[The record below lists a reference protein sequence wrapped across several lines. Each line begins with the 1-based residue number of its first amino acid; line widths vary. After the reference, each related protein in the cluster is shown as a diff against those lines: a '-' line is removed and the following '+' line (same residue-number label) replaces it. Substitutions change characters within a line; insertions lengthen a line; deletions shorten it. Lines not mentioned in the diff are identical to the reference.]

1 MFLYRRATHILVNS
15 PAYKDYIAGKGI
27 PASKIT
33 FIPYGADIQMFHPG
47 VDGSSIRQELNL
59 QGKFLVLYTGALGQA
74 NDIYTIL
81 RAASHLKEEKA
92 IQFVVFGDGKERPKL
107 QAQAHKLQL
116 DNLLFAGVRPKHQ
129 MPAIIAASD
138 LCLAILQDV
147 PMFRT
152 TYPNKVFDYMAAG
165 KPTLLVI
172 DGVIRQVIEESQS
185 GIYVRPGDDQ
195 QLANTIRSLSTQP
208 DQLKWMGNNARTY
221 LEKHLDRQIMLEKTR
236 DLFLQLRKQ

>member
-1 MFLYRRATHILVNS
+1 M
-15 PAYKDYIAGKGI
+15 
-27 PASKIT
+27 
-33 FIPYGADIQMFHPG
+33 
-47 VDGSSIRQELNL
+47 
-59 QGKFLVLYTGALGQA
+59 LYTGALGQA

-81 RAASHLKEEKA
+81 KAASHLKEEKA
-92 IQFVVFGDGKERPKL
+92 IQFVLFGDGKERPKL
-107 QAQAHKLQL
+107 QAEARRLQL
-116 DNLLFAGVRPKHQ
+116 NNLLFAGVRPKHQ

-172 DGVIRQVIEESQS
+172 DGVIRQVVEESQA
-185 GIYVRPGDDQ
+185 GVYVNPGDDV
-195 QLANTIRSLSTQP
+195 QLAKTILAISSQP
-208 DQLKWMGNNARTY
+208 DQLECMGNNARVY

-236 DLFLQLRKQ
+236 NLFLQLRKQ